1 MSQSSGTPAPA
12 APPAS
17 TVPWNSPQA
26 LITYFTLAL
35 IVGCL
40 VIAYLKADTSTIE
53 LIVGTALGWAGASVT
68 FWMGSSHG
76 SQAKDA
82 TIAAQAGAKIG
93 APPP

>member
-1 MSQSSGTPAPA
+1 M
-12 APPAS
+12 
-17 TVPWNSPQA
+17 
-26 LITYFTLAL
+26 
-35 IVGCL
+35 
-40 VIAYLKADTSTIE
+40 
-53 LIVGTALGWAGASVT
+53 IVGTALGWAGASVT